1 MIKRIIVSL
10 SLLLFLA
17 CNDSVDTASIRDVV
31 SQNTIDNWVTLDT
44 INKDAMVKAWKKRKR
59 ISSLGSPSYM
69 FYRDHNQNHKIVKIQ
84 YNNGKTLEFEISG
97 TMVRFNGNYYNL
109 DLDTSFQFYLQK

>member
-1 MIKRIIVSL
+1 MKNKITFIL
-10 SLLLFLA
+10 CLLFFA
-17 CNDSVDTASIRDVV
+17 CNDSVDTASIKDVV
-31 SQNTIDNWVTLDT
+31 SQDTIDNWVTLDT
-44 INKDAMVKAWKKRKR
+44 IYKDAMVKAWKKRKR
-59 ISSLGSPSYM
+59 ISGLGSPSYM